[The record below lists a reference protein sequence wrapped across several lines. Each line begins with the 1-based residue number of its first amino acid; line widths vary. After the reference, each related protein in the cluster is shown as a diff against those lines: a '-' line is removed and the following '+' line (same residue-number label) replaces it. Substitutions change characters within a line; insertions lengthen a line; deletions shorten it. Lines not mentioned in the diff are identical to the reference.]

1 MKVKFLAI
9 IITILFVLEVQAQD
23 SLSMLA
29 TDEKPLIDL
38 GEGGRGGFLSKV
50 LNAKGQKLLAD
61 AGEANSR
68 VKSLKKKSSKS
79 KNKKTKEPKGMYMG
93 LPIKKFF
100 VKSQDRR
107 STTITVFHYLK
118 EYREPN
124 PWVDAKYYYDT
135 EKKKIIAHFRVNKE
149 NALILHGPYE
159 RKVNGVVVEKGYYH
173 IGTKHGRWEKYHKTG
188 MLTYKEKFYKGFP
201 KESIYK
207 YHDTAKKRL
216 KEIIP
221 MKDGYKHGYYI
232 SFSPKGKVLFKGY
245 FQDGQKIGRWTEY
258 YLNGNRKQEI
268 QYPKVS
274 FTGEQSYVRR
284 EWNERKKLVID
295 NRKK

>member
-1 MKVKFLAI
+1 MKVKFLALSI
-9 IITILFVLEVQAQD
+9 SLLIAFQIQAQD
-23 SLSMLA
+23 SLSMLS
-29 TDEKPLIDL
+29 TNEKPLIDL
-38 GEGGRGGFLSKV
+38 GEGKRGGIFSKV
-50 LNAKGQKLLAD
+50 LNAKGQKMLAD
-61 AGEANSR
+61 VGQANTR

-79 KNKKTKEPKGMYMG
+79 KSKKKKEPKGFFMG
-93 LPIKKFF
+93 LPVKKFF

-107 STTITVFHYLK
+107 STTVTTFHYLK

-124 PWVDAKYYYDT
+124 KWVDAKYYYDT

-149 NALILHGPYE
+149 HALILHGLYE
-159 RKVNGVVVEKGYYH
+159 RKVNGQIVEKGYYH

-188 MLTYKEKFYKGFP
+188 MLTYKEKFHKGFP
-201 KESIYK
+201 KESIYN
-207 YHDTAKKRL
+207 YHDDSRKKL

-232 SFSPKGKVLFKGY
+232 SFSPKGIPLFKGY
-245 FQDGQKIGRWTEY
+245 YQDGEKIGRWTEY
-258 YLNGNRKQEI
+258 YLNGNRKEEI

-274 FTGEQSYVRR
+274 FTAEQSYVRR
-284 EWNERKKLVID
+284 KWDERKKMIID

>member
-1 MKVKFLAI
+1 MKNSFL
-9 IITILFVLEVQAQD
+9 ILVIGLFFVFEIQAQD
-23 SLSMLA
+23 SLSMLS

-61 AGEANSR
+61 AGEANTR
-68 VKSLKKKSSKS
+68 VQSLKKKSSKS
-79 KNKKTKEPKGMYMG
+79 KTKKKKEPKGIYMG
-93 LPIKKFF
+93 LAVKKFF

-107 STTITVFHYLK
+107 STTVTTFHYLK
-118 EYREPN
+118 EYKEPIS
-124 PWVDAKYYYDT
+124 WVDAKYYYDT
-135 EKKKIIAHFRVNKE
+135 EKKKIISHFRVNKAT
-149 NALILHGPYE
+149 ALVLHGLYE
-159 RKVNGVVVEKGYYH
+159 KKVNGQIVETGYYH
-173 IGTKHGRWEKYHKTG
+173 VGTKHGRWEKYHKTG
-188 MLTYKEKFYKGFP
+188 MLTYKEKFVKGFP

-207 YHDTAKKRL
+207 YHDASKKKL

-232 SFSPKGKVLFKGY
+232 SFSPKGRVLFKGY
-245 FQDGQKIGRWTEY
+245 YQDDEKIGRWTEY
-258 YLNGNRKQEI
+258 YLNGNRKEEI

-274 FTGEQSYVRR
+274 FTGEESYVRR
-284 EWNERKKLVID
+284 KWNEKKKMIID